1 MTKPSVLC
9 HKKRVFQVTILVS
22 VKIRIY
28 GVLLLIHF
36 ELKYI
41 YCSKQ
46 LADFFSTPVLLKGRG
61 GEDWHYPAT
70 SALTF
75 HLVQSHLGLGILLGE
90 EDTVHVVDAQSL
102 TARQCASETEPG
114 QLQ

>member
-46 LADFFSTPVLLKGRG
+46 LADFFSTPVFHKDRDGKRL
-61 GEDWHYPAT
+61 
-70 SALTF
+70 ALPSY
-75 HLVQSHLGLGILLGE
+75 LSI
-90 EDTVHVVDAQSL
+90 DISCDA
-102 TARQCASETEPG
+102 
-114 QLQ
+114 

>member
-46 LADFFSTPVLLKGRG
+46 LADLFSTQYLLRAEMGETGVAKLPRLGRSFDARSYPVL
-61 GEDWHYPAT
+61 
-70 SALTF
+70 
-75 HLVQSHLGLGILLGE
+75 GLLFDE
-90 EDTVHVVDAQSL
+90 
-102 TARQCASETEPG
+102 
-114 QLQ
+114 

>member
-9 HKKRVFQVTILVS
+9 HKKQVFQVTILVS

-41 YCSKQ
+41 HIAKKK
-46 LADFFSTPVLLKGRG
+46 KGRLSG
-61 GEDWHYPAT
+61 DDGMLCT
-70 SALTF
+70 GLTRE
-75 HLVQSHLGLGILLGE
+75 H
-90 EDTVHVVDAQSL
+90 
-102 TARQCASETEPG
+102 
-114 QLQ
+114 